1 MTCFKFF
8 FMEGDS
14 LKLRNGIFIL
24 ARKEKNII
32 LYAYYFI
39 TYHSVNF
46 TVANPFPDKKML
58 NIYYKKRKHSSLKQ
72 TLQVFPAS
80 HSEQKDRESPLRT
93 IPKPMMKIT
102 RYEHARER
110 EVEHP
115 QKSH

>member
-1 MTCFKFF
+1 
-8 FMEGDS
+8 MEGDS

-58 NIYYKKRKHSSLKQ
+58 NIYYKKHFYNILCATKQ
-72 TLQVFPAS
+72 FLS
-80 HSEQKDRESPLRT
+80 
-93 IPKPMMKIT
+93 KIT
-102 RYEHARER
+102 LFLI
-110 EVEHP
+110 V
-115 QKSH
+115 K